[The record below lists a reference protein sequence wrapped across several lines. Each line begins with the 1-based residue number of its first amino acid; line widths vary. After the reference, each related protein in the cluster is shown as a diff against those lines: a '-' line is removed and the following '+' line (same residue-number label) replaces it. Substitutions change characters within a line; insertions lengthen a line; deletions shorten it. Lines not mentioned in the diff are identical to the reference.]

1 MTANTVSINIPANFN
16 ASSCES
22 TRGLDRIKTRC
33 YNRSTMNATAS
44 QKPASGMYDVNEFV
58 HRGRKRRIF
67 RREPQG
73 NFYCRRQVGG
83 KDIWK
88 TLDSPLVKIAT
99 ANARAWLDAVQ
110 QSAADQKWE
119 RLDPVRSRSPWA
131 GIGEILERYEARAEG
146 AAQIAKH
153 TVGSNANCLRQLLR
167 VATETAD
174 PDLLRAEVLTE
185 SLIRKFLE
193 KARASDR
200 SESGVRSVLVQA
212 RSVFSP
218 SLLYIYE
225 GLKLPDLAGFRVA
238 IKFDTSAD
246 TGFDPIAPE
255 KIEAMETAAGAL
267 RQSDPATWLVYMLM
281 SRLGMRNVE
290 LERATLDWLRPDD
303 DGVWH
308 LAIPETK
315 GGLARF
321 LSLPSDLSSSDIRKI
336 SGTQENGTHIIPAR
350 TITERR
356 IICQRT
362 INRFVSQF
370 LPDRPK
376 CAYELRKW
384 AGSLVWSTQGAE
396 AAQHFLGHR
405 SMSTTE
411 RYYARFLRPVRA
423 VSAADRAS
431 IYGLQKTA

>member
-1 MTANTVSINIPANFN
+1 MF
-16 ASSCES
+16 
-22 TRGLDRIKTRC
+22 
-33 YNRSTMNATAS
+33 ATTSKKA
-44 QKPASGMYDVNEFV
+44 PLGMFDITEFV

-67 RREPQG
+67 RREQQG

-88 TLDSPLVKIAT
+88 SLDTPIQKIAI
-99 ANARAWLDAVQ
+99 ANAKAWLDAVQ
-110 QSAADQKWE
+110 QAAADKKWE

-131 GIGEILERYEARAEG
+131 SIGDILERYETRAAG
-146 AAQIAKH
+146 AAQISPH
-153 TVGSNANCLRQLLR
+153 TVSSNANCLRQLLR
-167 VATETAD
+167 ISIGASD
-174 PDLLRAEVLTE
+174 PDSLRADILTE
-185 SLIRKFLE
+185 STARKFLE
-193 KARASDR
+193 NARAADR
-200 SESGVRSVLVQA
+200 SESGIRSAMVQA
-212 RSVFSP
+212 RSIFSP

-225 GLKLPDLAGFRVA
+225 GLRIPDLEGFRVA
-238 IKFDTSAD
+238 IKFDTGED
-246 TGFDPIAPE
+246 TGFEPIPQE
-255 KIEAMETAAGAL
+255 IIEVMESAAVSL
-267 RQSDPATWLVYMLM
+267 RQADPATWLVYMIM
-281 SRLGMRNVE
+281 SRLGARNVE
-290 LERATLDWLRPDD
+290 LERATLDWLRQDD
-303 DGVWH
+303 QGAWH

-321 LSLPSDLSSSDIRKI
+321 LALPDDLPHSIIRSI
-336 SGTQENGTHIIPAR
+336 ASTQENGKHIIPAR

-384 AGSLVWSTQGAE
+384 AGSIVWSTQGAE

-431 IYGLQKTA
+431 IYPERKLA

>member
-1 MTANTVSINIPANFN
+1 MQ
-16 ASSCES
+16 
-22 TRGLDRIKTRC
+22 LDDIKNRS

-44 QKPASGMYDVNEFV
+44 TKPALGMYDVNEFV

-73 NFYCRRQVGG
+73 NFYCRRQVGK
-83 KDIWK
+83 KDLWK
-88 TLDSPLVKIAT
+88 TLDSPIVKIAI

-110 QSAADQKWE
+110 QSATDEKWS
-119 RLDPVRSRSPWA
+119 RLDPLRSKTPWA
-131 GIGEILERYEARAEG
+131 GIGEILERYEARATG
-146 AAQIAKH
+146 AVQIDKH
-153 TVGSNANCLRQLLR
+153 SVTANANCLRQLLR
-167 VATETAD
+167 IVTGTAD
-174 PDLLRAEVLTE
+174 PDGLRADVLTE
-185 SLIRKFLE
+185 ATARTFIE
-193 KARASDR
+193 KCRSAKR
-200 SESGVRSVLVQA
+200 SESGIRSSLVQA

-218 SLLYIYE
+218 ALLYIYD
-225 GLKLPDLAGFRVA
+225 GLKLPELAGFRVA
-238 IKFDTSAD
+238 VRFDTGED
-246 TGFDPIAPE
+246 TGFEPIPHAV
-255 KIEAMETAAGAL
+255 IDRMERAAIAL
-267 RQSDPATWLVYMLM
+267 RDADPATWLVYMLM

-290 LERATLDWLRPDD
+290 IERATLDWLRSDEE
-303 DGVWH
+303 GHWH
-308 LAIPETK
+308 LDIPETK
-315 GGLARF
+315 GGLSRH
-321 LSLPSDLSSSDIRKI
+321 LSLPSDLSHADIRQI
-336 SGTQENGTHIIPAR
+336 AGRHENGTHLVPAR

-384 AGSLVWSTQGAE
+384 AGSLVWSTQGSE

-431 IYGLQKTA
+431 IYGQQKIA